1 MISDRPVVY
10 DAGALLAA
18 EADNRTMWR
27 LHGDFNSVERTRL
40 IPSAVIT
47 QAWRGGSRQAL
58 LARFLKTCTVDATRD
73 ETARIAGELIAR
85 SGKQDAVD
93 AIVVATAVVYSAI
106 MIVTSDPEDI
116 SALCKV
122 VSAPRTPLVRAI

>member
-1 MISDRPVVY
+1 MAAQFPVVY
-10 DAGALLAA
+10 DTGVLLAA

-27 LHGDFNSVERTRL
+27 LHKGYSSVERTRL
-40 IPSAVIT
+40 VPSAVIT

-93 AIVVATAVVYSAI
+93 AIVVATAVVYDA
-106 MIVTSDPEDI
+106 MVIVTSDPEDI
-116 SALCKV
+116 SELCKV

>member
-1 MISDRPVVY
+1 MAADFPVVY
-10 DAGALLAA
+10 DTGALLAA
-18 EADNRTMWR
+18 EADNRTIWR
-27 LHGDFNSVERTRL
+27 LHGDFSSAERTRL

-85 SGKQDAVD
+85 SGKRDAVD
-93 AIVVATAVVYSAI
+93 AIVVATAVVYDAM
-106 MIVTSDPEDI
+106 MILTSDPEDI
-116 SALCKV
+116 SALCKAV
-122 VSAPRTPLVRAI
+122 NAPRTPLVRAI